1 MALCTFCGH
10 APAVNFA
17 LTVLNGDPSH
27 AASWRRE
34 VLPVYP
40 RWHRALAEAV
50 AEGRPPEVDGLAG
63 LQAKAVCYAC
73 YESSLAGKPVRP
85 ADVESGK
92 VNAYQRPIDAHW
104 KI

>member
-1 MALCTFCGH
+1 MEPSAYWNSGCRRQGCALSRSALLVA

-17 LTVLNGDPSH
+17 LTVLNGDPGN

-50 AEGRPPEVDGLAG
+50 AEGRKV
-63 LQAKAVCYAC
+63 KANG
-73 YESSLAGKPVRP
+73 E
-85 ADVESGK
+85 
-92 VNAYQRPIDAHW
+92 Q
-104 KI
+104 